1 MSIRPSP
8 SDANG
13 NKLIDTGSQILT
25 DRISLTTA
33 TRAIQFGEDIK
44 GLILY
49 VESGTVIIR
58 GVAAFG
64 KEFLDAEAAIDAGGG
79 DVTLNADGHG
89 FTTGDSVTITGTTN
103 YDGTYT
109 ITAATDTITI
119 TATYVAETIPATAYM
134 VGYRDARLAAASTW
148 SLPVAVHENTTVCT
162 LSAATTAVVSI
173 VAWR

>member
-1 MSIRPSP
+1 MSLRPSP
-8 SDANG
+8 TDANG
-13 NKLIDTGSQILT
+13 HTLIDTGSQILS

-33 TRAIQFGEDIK
+33 TRAIQFGADIK

-49 VESGTVIIR
+49 VESGTVILR

-64 KEFLDAEAAIDAGGG
+64 KEYFDAEAAVDEG
-79 DVTLNADGHG
+79 DGTVTLNADGHG
-89 FTTGDSVTITGTTN
+89 FLTGSTVTISGTTN

-119 TATYVAETIPATAYM
+119 TATYVEETLPATAYM
-134 VGYRDARLAAASTW
+134 VGYRDAQLAAASTW

-162 LSAATTAVVSI
+162 LSASSTAVVSI